1 MFSEITLKKKYVIS
15 NACTMQTDIHTS
27 HFKYYT
33 INAVT
38 IHHAFIYTM
47 FQKNRLRIKKKKMSD
62 ELLQH

>member
-38 IHHAFIYTM
+38 IHHAFIFFLSSTDFYETLY
-47 FQKNRLRIKKKKMSD
+47 K
-62 ELLQH
+62 